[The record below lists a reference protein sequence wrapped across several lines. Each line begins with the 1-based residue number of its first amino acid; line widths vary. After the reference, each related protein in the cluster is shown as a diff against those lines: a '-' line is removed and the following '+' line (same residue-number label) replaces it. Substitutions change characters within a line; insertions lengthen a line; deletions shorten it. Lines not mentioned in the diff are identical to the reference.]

1 MPVAHYRLST
11 ALAASLSLILALILA
26 ACGSTPPPAPPS
38 EPTGSGPSA
47 AAPPGAVNANGQ
59 QTAAK
64 ASNDIDTEATLWTV
78 LGLAKEGKQKREL
91 GPATGSNVSP
101 ILWQAALDTLH
112 FVSFASEDPLGGSLV
127 TDWYSPPDKPDE
139 RFRIDVFILSR
150 YLNSDSVAV
159 TVDRQVR
166 APSGEWVESTIA
178 RKVQEDIETKI
189 LYRAR
194 QLRQK
199 WITQA
204 SS

>member
-1 MPVAHYRLST
+1 MSVLHYRLSA
-11 ALAASLSLILALILA
+11 ALAASLSLILA
-26 ACGSTPPPAPPS
+26 ACGSTPS
-38 EPTGSGPSA
+38 PTGPSA
-47 AAPPGAVNANGQ
+47 AGPAAAAPSGATDAKGM

-64 ASNDIDTEATLWTV
+64 ASEGIDTEATIWTV
-78 LGLAKEGKQKREL
+78 LGLAKEGSKRPP
-91 GPATGSNVSP
+91 GPQTGNNVSP

-112 FVSFASEDPLGGSLV
+112 WVTFASEDPLGGSLV

-150 YLNSDSVAV
+150 YLTSDSVAV

-166 APSGEWVESTIA
+166 GPNGEWAQSTIA
-178 RKVQEDIETKI
+178 RNVQEDLQTKI

-194 QLRQK
+194 QLKQK
-199 WITQA
+199 WIAQAA